1 MVADAGQP
9 LDQQRDAVQ
18 GPQLSDKPVRRST
31 GEQGLLDS
39 GELGVRQPGRRAARP
54 LAAQRL
60 RTTVL
65 PTGMPDAHSLGRGAE
80 PASDLGLADADSEQL
95 SRSQPASL
103 ELVAFSLC
111 RMAAR
116 HGWHAADPHPPSSQA
131 PTRTTHPQPDTQGP
145 VGRAKLPDG
154 ELATQPLLQFL
165 GAFIGDGC
173 FNGARGVRLCIP
185 KTDRV
190 RAHYEQLTQSLFTKH
205 ADRHYA
211 HPRRR
216 IRDGS
221 TEQMLALRAQGW
233 TQAAIAARFG
243 LSRGSVQDRLRMA
256 TRTLASK
263 RSPIVTSESRNGF
276 QFWSTHA
283 VHCLQRYGLV
293 HGAKAKRVPGWVF
306 GLRRELRLALLAGL
320 VDTDGSIDRRGTLKI
335 QLANRPLVEDVK
347 ALLVGCGIQT
357 SNLYHQIF
365 DAAVLPNPGRKDQYE
380 SWAIVCSSADEVAT
394 IPFVD
399 SLYRT
404 RVQTNAGRRRRGGK
418 DAAKAGLDDC
428 LGFYTVRSIMREGT
442 KPVYNLEVDG
452 GHAFIADGLVVQPGH
467 L

>member
-1 MVADAGQP
+1 VWSQVGRSLRVHPVLRATPAGEATLYRVQTKNR
-9 LDQQRDAVQ
+9 LLQVTGDQFV
-18 GPQLSDKPVRRST
+18 LVRRPGSKGGGPNAT
-31 GEQGLLDS
+31 RHAGLEWRPVTL
-39 GELGVRQPGRRAARP
+39 LQPGNRVV
-54 LAAQRL
+54 Q
-60 RTTVL
+60 VQHL
-65 PTGMPDAHSLGRGAE
+65 PDLDGA
-80 PASDLGLADADSEQL
+80 
-95 SRSQPASL
+95 
-103 ELVAFSLC
+103 
-111 RMAAR
+111 M
-116 HGWHAADPHPPSSQA
+116 
-131 PTRTTHPQPDTQGP
+131 
-145 VGRAKLPDG
+145 LPDG

-165 GAFIGDGC
+165 GAFTGDGC
-173 FNGARGVRLCIP
+173 FNGYRGVRLCIP

-243 LSRGSVQDRLRMA
+243 LTRGSVQDRLRTA
-256 TRTLASK
+256 TRTLASQ
-263 RSPIVTSESRNGF
+263 RSPIVTAESRNGF
-276 QFWSTHA
+276 QFWSTYA
-283 VHCLQRYGLV
+283 VHRLQRYGLV
-293 HGAKAKRVPGWVF
+293 QGAKAKRVPGWVF
-306 GLRRELRLALLAGL
+306 GLRRELRLAFLAGL

-347 ALLVGCGIQT
+347 ALLVGCGVQT
-357 SNLYHQIF
+357 SNLYHQVF
-365 DAAVLPNPGRKDQYE
+365 DAAVLPNPGSKDQYE
-380 SWAIVCSSADEVAT
+380 SWAIVCSSAEEVAT

-404 RVQTNAGRRRRGGK
+404 RVLANAGRRRRGGK

-428 LGFYTVRSIMREGT
+428 LGFYTVRSIVPGGVE
-442 KPVYNLEVDG
+442 PVYDLEVGG
-452 GHAFIADGLVVQPGH
+452 GHAFIADGFVVQPGD